1 MQIKADFINPFLEAA
16 TIVFRDVLGQDL
28 IRGKIGIKDSPA
40 PSHELAIVI
49 GIVGTFSGEVVYSMN
64 FDAAYKISKR
74 LVPGLS
80 DEDVKNEYKDI
91 LGEIANMTTGNAMN
105 IFTSAGQSIEITTPN
120 IQETRNTSIKFI
132 KKPTLSISLY
142 SRFGRVEVN
151 IAIS

>member
-28 IRGKIGIKDSPA
+28 IRGKIGIKDSPT
-40 PSHELAIVI
+40 PSHELAIII
-49 GIVGTFSGEVVYSMN
+49 GVVGSFSGEVVYSMN
-64 FDAAYKISKR
+64 FDAAYKISRK

-105 IFTSAGQSIEITTPN
+105 IFASSGQSVEITTPN
-120 IQETRNTSIKFI
+120 IQESNSPSVRFN
-132 KKPTLSISLY
+132 KKPTLSINLY
-142 SRFGRVEVN
+142 SKYGRVEVN
-151 IAIS
+151 VAIA

>member
-28 IRGKIGIKDSPA
+28 IRGKIGIKDSPT
-40 PSHELAIVI
+40 PSHELAIII
-49 GIVGTFSGEVVYSMN
+49 GVVGSFSGEVVYSMN
-64 FDAAYKISKR
+64 LDAAYKISRK

-105 IFTSAGQSIEITTPN
+105 IFTSSGQSVEITTPN
-120 IQETRNTSIKFI
+120 IQESKSTSVRFN
-132 KKPTLSISLY
+132 KKPTLSINLY
-142 SRFGRVEVN
+142 SKYGRVEVN
-151 IAIS
+151 VAIA

>member
-28 IRGKIGIKDSPA
+28 IRGKIAIKDSPT

-49 GIVGTFSGEVVYSMN
+49 GVVGSFSGEVVYSMN
-64 FDAAYKISKR
+64 LDAAYKISRK

-80 DEDVKNEYKDI
+80 DEDVQNEYKDI

-105 IFTSAGQSIEITTPN
+105 IFTSAGQSVEITTPN
-120 IQETRNTSIKFI
+120 IQETKSTTVRFN
-132 KKPTLSISLY
+132 KKPTLSINLY
-142 SRFGRVEVN
+142 SKFGRVEVN
-151 IAIS
+151 VAIA